1 VKERRRYPR
10 QTARL
15 VVGIETDAR
24 KDRAGL
30 TQDVSPLGMSFR
42 SPSRFEEG
50 ETIKLRFRDP
60 HKQDRSVEV
69 FGTVVRTRTEPQHY
83 LFQHVAAVR
92 FTGHVGALEQLPAPK
107 HL

>member
-1 VKERRRYPR
+1 MKERRRYPR

-15 VVGIETDAR
+15 VVGIETDER

-30 TQDVSPLGMSFR
+30 TQDVSPVGMSFR
-42 SPSRFEEG
+42 SPSRFDLG

-60 HKQDRSVEV
+60 HKDDRSVEV
-69 FGTVVRTRTEPQHY
+69 YGTVVRTRTEPEHY

-92 FTGHVGALEQLPAPK
+92 FAGHVGALE
-107 HL
+107 HLARAKP